1 MLVKLLYDSGFNF
14 NHLIYAYASLFV
26 ISWLKCI
33 FLTPRQFENKKLSS
47 FELSVV
53 GKCLSKES
61 EKVETNSVVSK
72 SGKPIEEL
80 KDVIHKS
87 VLSVP
92 YASFVVFISI
102 ITTRCSSIP
111 AWIHP
116 WLEWTFYDR
125 DRVISVCFFLFIIL
139 H

>member
-14 NHLIYAYASLFV
+14 KHLIYAYASLFV
-26 ISWLKCI
+26 ISWSKCI
-33 FLTPRQFENKKLSS
+33 FLTPKQFNENEKLSS
-47 FELSVV
+47 FELSVI

-72 SGKPIEEL
+72 GGKTVEEL
-80 KDVIHKS
+80 KDVIQKS

-92 YASFVVFISI
+92 YASFVIFISI

-125 DRVISVCFFLFIIL
+125 HRVILVCFLCV
-139 H
+139 